1 MNKITIIGNLTR
13 DPEVRTTQTG
23 INVCTFSVAVNRKGR
38 SEGTDYFRVTC
49 WRGLADIAGKYL
61 SKGKKVAV
69 IGQVTIGSYR
79 DRNGEM
85 HRNLEVTA
93 DDIEL
98 LSPRDADQEHQH
110 QQQERESIQNEQNYT
125 AVETDEL
132 PF

>member
-23 INVCTFSVAVNRKGR
+23 INVCSFSVAVNRKGR

-69 IGQVTIGSYR
+69 IGQVTIGSYK

-85 HRNLEVTA
+85 HHSMEVTA

-98 LSPRDADQEHQH
+98 LSPRDADHEH
-110 QQQERESIQNEQNYT
+110 QQQEREAIQNEQSYT

>member
-23 INVCTFSVAVNRKGR
+23 INVCSFSVAVNRKGR
-38 SEGTDYFRVTC
+38 AEGTDYFRCTC

-85 HRNLEVTA
+85 HHNLEVTA

-98 LSPRDADQEHQH
+98 LSPRDADQEHQ
-110 QQQERESIQNEQNYT
+110 QQERESIQNEQNYT
-125 AVETDEL
+125 VVNTDEL

>member
-1 MNKITIIGNLTR
+1 MNKLYIIGNLTR
-13 DPEVRTTQTG
+13 DPEVRTTQSG
-23 INVCTFSVAVNRKGR
+23 VNVCSFSVAVNRKGKA
-38 SEGTDYFRVTC
+38 EGTDYFRVTC

-69 IGQVTIGSYR
+69 CGQVTLGSYK

-85 HRNLEVTA
+85 HHSLELSA

-98 LSPRDADQEHQH
+98 ISPRDNYEQK
-110 QQQERESIQNEQNYT
+110 EREAIQAERPGMVPVT
-125 AVETDEL
+125 TEDL

>member
-1 MNKITIIGNLTR
+1 MNKLYIIGNLTR
-13 DPEVRTTQTG
+13 DPEVRTTQSG
-23 INVCTFSVAVNRKGR
+23 INVCDFSVAVNRKGKA
-38 SEGTDYFRVTC
+38 EGTDYFRVTC

-69 IGQVTIGSYR
+69 IGQVTLGSYK

-85 HRNLEVTA
+85 HHSLELSA

-98 LSPRDADQEHQH
+98 ISPRDNYE
-110 QQQERESIQNEQNYT
+110 QQEREAIQAERPGMVPVST
-125 AVETDEL
+125 EDL

>member
-23 INVCTFSVAVNRKGR
+23 INVCSFSVAVNRKGR

-85 HRNLEVTA
+85 HHNLDVTA

-98 LSPRDADQEHQH
+98 LSPRDADQEHQ
-110 QQQERESIQNEQNYT
+110 QQEREAIQGEQSYT
-125 AVETDEL
+125 PVDVGEDL

>member
-1 MNKITIIGNLTR
+1 MNKLYIIGNLTR
-13 DPEVRTTQTG
+13 DPEVRTTQSG
-23 INVCTFSVAVNRKGR
+23 VNVCSFSVAVNRKGKA
-38 SEGTDYFRVTC
+38 EGTDYFRVTC

-69 IGQVTIGSYR
+69 IGQVTLGSYK

-85 HRNLEVTA
+85 HHSLELSA

-98 LSPRDADQEHQH
+98 ISPRDNYE
-110 QQQERESIQNEQNYT
+110 QQEREAIQAERPGMVPVST
-125 AVETDEL
+125 EDL

>member
-23 INVCTFSVAVNRKGR
+23 INVCSFSVAVNRKGR
-38 SEGTDYFRVTC
+38 AEGTDYFRVTC

-85 HRNLEVTA
+85 HHSMEVTA

-98 LSPRDADQEHQH
+98 LSPRDADHEH
-110 QQQERESIQNEQNYT
+110 QQQEREAIQNEQNYT

>member
-23 INVCTFSVAVNRKGR
+23 INVCSFSVAVNRKGR
-38 SEGTDYFRVTC
+38 AEGTDYFRCTC

-85 HRNLEVTA
+85 HHSMEVTA

-98 LSPRDADQEHQH
+98 LSPRDADHEH
-110 QQQERESIQNEQNYT
+110 QQQEREAIQNEQNYT

>member
-1 MNKITIIGNLTR
+1 MNKLYIIGNLTR
-13 DPEVRTTQTG
+13 DPEVRTTQSG
-23 INVCTFSVAVNRKGR
+23 VNVCSFSVAVNRKGKA
-38 SEGTDYFRVTC
+38 EGTDYFRVTC

-69 IGQVTIGSYR
+69 CGQVTLGSYK

-85 HRNLEVTA
+85 HHSLELSA

-98 LSPRDADQEHQH
+98 ISPRDNYE
-110 QQQERESIQNEQNYT
+110 QQEREAIQAERPGMVPVST
-125 AVETDEL
+125 EDL